1 MKTRIIVLSIFAIF
15 SQYSYAD
22 IIDADTLDGF
32 EKASKTLEVI
42 DKTSEVAGF
51 IIKNNFDPDKT
62 GVEAA
67 GKAINAVGKAAAAA
81 NVTTTLA
88 TDMSKIDRSGGG
100 EVGQAIASV
109 GNVGLAVMDTVGIFV
124 QPLGEGSEILSSISA
139 TASVCADGK
148 NTCETI
154 KHLAGAMSNPLGEI
168 TGMARTVRDGY
179 YTLGEELESQN
190 ESEESYDK
198 NMKKIEEGWEKN
210 GIWSLKQNEKV
221 LASKTAQEFQKNANE
236 ALDNQIRVID
246 LALSN
251 SKDHLDLINK
261 YIDDANNAPF
271 LFSLGK
277 KTKLETYEYSKNM
290 TENHIHRLN
299 KIKDQIQS
307 SRDSYIQ
314 EYKKRWLETQN
325 FQPQNQIALQHL
337 AGKIQG
343 NTSHFGSVDYYFNS
357 FNRVSAYTNRQRETI
372 QENPYLAAGSRIVEA
387 PADIVLNWGARPAD
401 LDSHL
406 TGPVDASGRERF
418 HTFYTNRGSLDA
430 APNALLYRDDT
441 SHGVGRENLPEQT
454 RINVTQPGVYN
465 FYVHD
470 YSNMHQTGSME
481 MSNSGARVSLHSAGN
496 RELPEG
502 RNLGTKVA
510 EYGIPTNREGTAW
523 HVFELDTRRNVIT
536 PVNTLYNVSDPTK
549 VPVK

>member
-418 HTFYTNRGSLDA
+418 HTFYENGGSLDA

-454 RINVTQPGVYN
+454 RINVTQPGIYN